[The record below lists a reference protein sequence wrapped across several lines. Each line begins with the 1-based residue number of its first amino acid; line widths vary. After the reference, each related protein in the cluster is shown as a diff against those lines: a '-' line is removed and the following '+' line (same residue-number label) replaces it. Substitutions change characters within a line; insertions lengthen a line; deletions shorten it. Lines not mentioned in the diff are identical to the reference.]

1 MHSSWGQDVYGEF
14 LYFLLNLATTL
25 KLYSKINILKVCVC
39 GGGGGAYFSTQ
50 VTDATESDKEKKN

>member
-39 GGGGGAYFSTQ
+39 GGDAYFSTQ